1 MQTFP
6 MFLRMAGRHVVIAG
20 GGEQAAQ
27 KCRLML
33 KTEAEIRI
41 LAPQL
46 DDELAEL
53 THEGRIIHDTARPA
67 PDRFAG
73 AALVFVATGCPGLDA
88 SLHDLAKLGGATVNV
103 VDQPDL
109 CDALTPSIVDRDPVV
124 VAIGTEGTAPVL
136 ARQIKTRVEQML
148 EPGLGD
154 LARLAGRLR
163 GAVAARVPREAR
175 RDLWRWVF
183 MGAPR
188 KLHARG
194 AEREAAR
201 RSKDAITAGG
211 APDRLAAGGVSV
223 IDASGGAAD
232 LLSLRAVQRLQEADI
247 ILHDIDTSPG
257 VLELARRDADRQSID
272 ARDWPADRIAGLV
285 LRHAQDGESV
295 VRIHGPSRLPAA
307 LGEELAALNRHGA
320 TLEQIPVATAAPTGP
335 RGGDVEPVENA
346 TA

>member
-33 KTEAEIRI
+33 KTEARI
-41 LAPQL
+41 LVLAPEL
-46 DDELAEL
+46 DDELCGLAE
-53 THEGRIIHDTARPA
+53 EGRIDHVPGSIT
-67 PDRFAG
+67 PDSFAG
-73 AALVFVATGCPGLDA
+73 AALVFIATGCPGLDA
-88 SLHDLAKLGGATVNV
+88 ALQELAKLGGALVNV

-109 CDALTPSIVDRDPVV
+109 CDAITPSIVDRDPVT

-163 GAVAARVPREAR
+163 GAVAARVPQDRR

-183 MGAPR
+183 TGAPR

-201 RSKDAITAGG
+201 LLKAAIAEGG
-211 APDRLAAGGVSV
+211 APDRGPRGTIAV
-223 IDASGGAAD
+223 IDASGITPD
-232 LLSLRAVQRLQEADI
+232 LLTLRAVQRLQEADI
-247 ILHDIDTSPG
+247 ILFDRDTGDG
-257 VLELARRDADRQSID
+257 VLELARRDAERQSID
-272 ARDWPADRIAGLV
+272 ARDWPAPRIAGLV
-285 LRHAQDGESV
+285 LRHARSGQSV
-295 VRIHGPSRLPAA
+295 VRVHGPGRAA
-307 LGEELAALNRHGA
+307 GTVAEELAALA
-320 TLEQIPVATAAPTGP
+320 TPDFPVEQVPVAVPEDAGARALAEKTTQ
-335 RGGDVEPVENA
+335 
-346 TA
+346 

>member
-6 MFLRMAGRHVVIAG
+6 MFLRMADRHVVIAG

-33 KTEAEIRI
+33 KTDAQIRVM
-41 LAPQL
+41 APEL
-46 DDELAEL
+46 DDELADL
-53 THEGRIIHDTARPA
+53 ANVGHIVHDTSRPT
-67 PDRFAG
+67 PDRFADT
-73 AALVFVATGCPGLDA
+73 ALVFVATGCPGLDA
-88 SLHDLAKLGGATVNV
+88 ALHDLAKAGGATVNV

-183 MGAPR
+183 MGMPR

-201 RSKDAITAGG
+201 RIKDAIAAGG
-211 APDRLAAGGVSV
+211 APDRTSAGIVSV
-223 IDASGGAAD
+223 IDASADAAD
-232 LLSLRAVQRLQEADI
+232 LLTLRAVQRLQEADI
-247 ILHDIDTSPG
+247 ILHDVDTDPG
-257 VLELARRDADRQSID
+257 VLELARRDAERQSID
-272 ARDWPADRIAGLV
+272 ARDWPAHRIAGLV
-285 LRHAQDGESV
+285 MRHAQEGESV
-295 VRIHGPSRLPAA
+295 VRIHGPSRHSASLR
-307 LGEELAALNRHGA
+307 EELTALKHQGA
-320 TLEQIPVATAAPTGP
+320 TLEQVPVAAIMPDGTGP
-335 RGGDVEPVENA
+335 RGSRIC
-346 TA
+346 